1 MSIKKKV
8 VWLPYDMDT
17 AIGINNSGLLT
28 FSYNL
33 EDTDLQQ
40 GGEFIFNGQDSVMWT
55 NLRDAFGDEIKAM
68 YQLLRSQD
76 KISYDIVEQMFEEHQ
91 EKWSEAIFNE
101 DAFFKYIEPLTNPDA
116 GEQPD
121 ASYLPMAQGS
131 KAEQRKWWLYNRFRY
146 MDSKYNAGDA
156 LTDYIMMRAYSVDDI
171 TLTPYA
177 DIYLTTAWDGELTQ
191 VRAARGQSYVLPCPK
206 DTANDAVV
214 AIYSASQLASVG
226 DLSGLKI
233 KSGNFSMATR
243 LQNLKIGDSSSS
255 YSNTNLIDLQL
266 GNNTLLQTLDVRN
279 CPNLAIPVDISGCK
293 NIENVYFDGT
303 TITGLTLPN
312 GGVLKVLHLPS
323 TITNL
328 TIMNQ
333 NAITDLTV
341 ASYANISTLRLE
353 NVPTVDTKTIL
364 NTVPVSTRIRLI
376 GFSWE
381 ATNAAEITALL
392 DRLDLMRGLDENG
405 NNVEQAQVS
414 GTIHTSSLTGAEIA
428 SFNERY
434 PYLTVTADS
443 VTSILYYKTWD
454 GASTVKAV
462 TYINGVAQS
471 SAPSVP
477 SRSATAQYDYTGVGW
492 SLEQDASV
500 NDPNATTNITGD
512 RTVYAAYSRTVRKYT
527 AKFVRAS
534 VDGGGTL
541 YTQQNIPYGT
551 TPVYGGATPTTT
563 QGGTTDFMF
572 TGWTPELAGITGN
585 TTYTAVFRDMR
596 SPTRKVIDRTI
607 TFAEHSTL
615 SVVGS
620 YAFECCKSLTTA
632 SFPAATSVGYAAFWS
647 CTNLRTIYLPNV
659 TYIAN
664 YGFAS
669 ADSLTTIS
677 FSNVTH
683 IGNGAFSRCTK
694 LNTANFPNA
703 SMVATEM
710 FYRCYSL
717 VTVSFPVATSIG
729 YGAFSNCTTLK
740 TTSFPLVEIIGSYA
754 FSACGGL
761 STLSFPKATSIG
773 SSAFQSCFTL
783 LSLYLMGNSIPS
795 LNNRSTC
802 FASTPI
808 GGYTAR
814 TSGVFGSI
822 FVPASLYD
830 SYLTAT
836 NWSYYS
842 SRFVSV

>member
-55 NLRDAFGDEIKAM
+55 NLRDAFGDDIKAM

-76 KISYDIVEQMFEEHQ
+76 KISYDVVEQMFEEHQ

-101 DAFFKYIEPLTNPDA
+101 DAFFKYIEPLTNPEA

-303 TITGLTLPN
+303 AITGLTLPN
-312 GGVLKVLHLPS
+312 GGVLKVLHLSS

-434 PYLTVTADS
+434 PYLTVTADN

-454 GASTVKAV
+454 GSSTVKAV

-477 SRSATAQYDYTGVGW
+477 SRTATAQYDYTGVGW

-527 AKFVRAS
+527 ATFVRAS

-572 TGWTPELAGITGN
+572 NGWEPELAGITAN

-615 SVVGS
+615 SVVGD
-620 YAFECCKSLTTA
+620 YAFHQCQSLTMVD
-632 SFPAATSVGYAAFWS
+632 F
-647 CTNLRTIYLPNV
+647 PNV
-659 TYIAN
+659 T
-664 YGFAS
+664 
-669 ADSLTTIS
+669 
-677 FSNVTH
+677 
-683 IGNGAFSRCTK
+683 
-694 LNTANFPNA
+694 
-703 SMVATEM
+703 
-710 FYRCYSL
+710 
-717 VTVSFPVATSIG
+717 
-729 YGAFSNCTTLK
+729 
-740 TTSFPLVEIIGSYA
+740 IIGPYA
-754 FSACGGL
+754 FKSCKNLSAV
-761 STLSFPKATSIG
+761 SIPNVTSIG
-773 SSAFQSCFTL
+773 SSAFCDCHLRTINLPNLTQIESATFSGNFTL
-783 LSLYLMGNSIPS
+783 SSISIPNVTSIGASAFYGCGGITEVNFPNVTSIGSYAFAYCAS
-795 LNNRSTC
+795 LQTVSLPNAISIASNALGNCRELSTVR
-802 FASTPI
+802 FSKLTHLSYNAFYQDFHLISAYFLASSVVVLPSANAFTNTPMSLST
-808 GGYTAR
+808 YTG
-814 TSGVFGSI
+814 SFGSI
-822 FVPASLYD
+822 YVPASLVSDYKAA
-830 SYLTAT
+830 S
-836 NWSYYS
+836 NWSLYADRITAYGGN
-842 SRFVSV
+842 